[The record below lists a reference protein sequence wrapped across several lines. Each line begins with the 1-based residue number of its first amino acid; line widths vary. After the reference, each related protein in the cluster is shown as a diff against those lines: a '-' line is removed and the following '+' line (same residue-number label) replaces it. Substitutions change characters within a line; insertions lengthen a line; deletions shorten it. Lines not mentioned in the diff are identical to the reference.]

1 MHSFLRAVGFGNEM
15 TKSKEDMLL
24 QEVIQNPDLI
34 EVAENFQGNE
44 FVEFT
49 KEFAPSMGIKA
60 CGEYDEEGKFRMDY
74 YYPYLHGTGITTQ
87 EEVSVERHADHDS
100 YAGVCDEMKLGV
112 TLIFYLQDVA
122 RFFGEHMNNQSLPPA
137 STTLSALSIQG
148 KIILPIC
155 KDEKQIRMSE
165 KNTKNRSHLMEAA
178 REGDEEAIES
188 LTLEDMDTYSML
200 SRRVTREDILS
211 IVDTSF
217 IPYGIESDQ
226 YAIIGEILDVKT
238 EKNRYSNETVYVMTV
253 CCNDMVYDLC
263 INRKDLLGEPAVGR
277 RFKGNIWMQGREQYF
292 MN

>member
-1 MHSFLRAVGFGNEM
+1 MHSFLSSIGFGNKM
-15 TKSKEDMLL
+15 NKSKEDEIL
-24 QEVIQNPDLI
+24 QEVIKHPDLI
-34 EVAENFQGNE
+34 EVAENPQGNE

-49 KEFAPSMGIKA
+49 KEFASSMGIKA
-60 CGEYDEEGKFRMDY
+60 CGEYDEDGKFRMDY
-74 YYPYLHGTGITTQ
+74 YYPYFHGEGITTQ
-87 EEVSVERHADHDS
+87 EEVSVERHADHES

-122 RFFGEHMNNQSLPPA
+122 RFFGEHMNNRSLPSG
-137 STTLSALSIQG
+137 STTLSALSISG

-165 KNTKNRSHLMEAA
+165 KNTKNRSHLIEAA

-217 IPYGIESDQ
+217 MPYGIESDQ
-226 YAIIGEILDVKT
+226 YAIIGEILDVKKEENCYT
-238 EKNRYSNETVYVMTV
+238 KEQVYVMMIS
-253 CCNDMVYDLC
+253 CNDMVYDLC
-263 INRKDLLGEPAVGR
+263 INKKDLLGEPAVGR
-277 RFKGNIWMQGREQYF
+277 RFKGNIWMQGRVQYF
-292 MN
+292 M